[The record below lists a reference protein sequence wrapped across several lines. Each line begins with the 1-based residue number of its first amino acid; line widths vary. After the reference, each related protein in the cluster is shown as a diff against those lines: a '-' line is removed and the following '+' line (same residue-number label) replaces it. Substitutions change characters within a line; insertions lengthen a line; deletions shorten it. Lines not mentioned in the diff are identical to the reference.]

1 MAEAIATTTS
11 PFTSTLSTTGTGAY
25 GGTAPTATLANTVHD
40 VLSAVFSI
48 MGVIFLCLTI
58 YAGILW
64 MTAMGDPK
72 KVTKAKDILGQSLI
86 GVVICLLAYGF
97 TFWVFTWGTVLAI

>member
-1 MAEAIATTTS
+1 MSETS
-11 PFTSTLSTTGTGAY
+11 PFTSSLSTSASGAY
-25 GGTAPTATLANTVHD
+25 GDSVPTATLASTVGD

-64 MTAMGDPK
+64 MTAAGDPK
-72 KVTKAKDILGQSLI
+72 KVQKAKDILAQSTI

-97 TFWVFTWGTVLAI
+97 TFWVFTWGLVLAI